1 MVQKQ
6 VSVRLK
12 ADGAGQVKAEFQS
25 VGAQAQ
31 RSFGQVDRSARGT
44 GQGLQNVGFQVQDF
58 AVQVAGGTDASRA
71 LAQQLPQLLSGFGLL
86 GVLLGTAAAVAI
98 PLFSSFGIGRDK
110 SAELTT
116 SVNALTEAMKEY
128 EAASKAAAQSPVDLF
143 GNFGGGAA
151 QAQQVLEIQRQIAAV
166 RAENALDQ
174 ASGSIASFL
183 GSDAGRIEAYREQI
197 RLLRE
202 EAQAAQSNPM
212 LAVDF
217 DFATAEANIAK
228 LQGRLDRM
236 NAEVVEG
243 LASSLSVGT
252 DAAARI
258 VDALGAVAE
267 ASDAAPRAQADAMGA
282 LRDAIVDAVAAGGD
296 FNEEALQLL
305 QSLSD
310 AELAALGLA
319 SVDLSSTIGAAA
331 DEAGRLAQ
339 NLSAAASREY
349 GKIMNTGEGGADA
362 ARRSVLAL
370 NAPGLMTGTLASGAG
385 GVFVPPPAARRGGG
399 GGGAGNAQNEMERE
413 AARVYDQTR
422 TAAEKLVIEETRLNE
437 LRDAGAIDTE
447 TYTRAIAKLGDGLDR
462 TADLGKR
469 AASAIR
475 GAFDN
480 LFDDPAAALRG
491 LASQL
496 AQMALMQQLSRS
508 LPGIFGSGGFL
519 PLMNANGNAFDRGMV
534 QAFANGGV
542 VSGATMFP
550 MRGGMGMM
558 GEAGPEAIM
567 PLTRIGG
574 KLGVAAAGGGGGTKV
589 EIYNQSG
596 GEVTTETRRGPNGEE
611 LIKVLV
617 AKQMANGSY
626 DGSMRSRFG
635 NNPTSVKR

>member
-12 ADGAGQVKAEFQS
+12 ADGAGQVKAEFQQ
-25 VGAQAQ
+25 VGAEAQ
-31 RSFGQVDRSARGT
+31 RSFGQVDRSVRGT

-58 AVQVAGGTDASRA
+58 AVQVAGGIDASRA
-71 LAQQLPQLLSGFGLL
+71 LAQQLPQLLSDFGLL

-98 PLFSSFGIGRDK
+98 PLFSAFGVGVNK
-110 SAELTT
+110 SAELAT
-116 SVNALTEAMKEY
+116 SVEALTQAMREY
-128 EAASKAAAQSPVDLF
+128 EAASKAAAQSPIDLF
-143 GNFGGGAA
+143 GNFGGGAQ
-151 QAQQVLEIQRQIAAV
+151 QAREVLEIQRQIAAV

-183 GSDAGRIEAYREQI
+183 GGDASRIEAYREQI
-197 RLLRE
+197 RLLRA
-202 EAQAAQSNPM
+202 EAQAAQNNPM

-217 DFATAEANIAK
+217 DFATAEENIQK

-243 LASSLSVGT
+243 LSASLNVGT
-252 DAAARI
+252 DSAARI

-267 ASDAAPRAQADAMGA
+267 ASDAVPREQADAMGA
-282 LRDAIVDAVAAGGD
+282 LRDAIVDAVAAGGELND
-296 FNEEALQLL
+296 EALALL

-385 GVFVPPPAARRGGG
+385 GVFVPPPASRRGGVG
-399 GGGAGNAQNEMERE
+399 GGGASARNDMERE
-413 AARVYDQTR
+413 AARIYDQTR
-422 TAAEKLVIEETRLNE
+422 TAAEKLAIEETRLNE
-437 LRDAGAIDTE
+437 LRAAGALDTE
-447 TYTRAIAKLGDGLDR
+447 TYNRAIAKLGEGLDK

-480 LFDDPAAALRG
+480 LFDDPAQALRN
-491 LASQL
+491 LAGQL
-496 AQMALMQQLSRS
+496 AQMALTTQLSRS
-508 LPGIFGSGGFL
+508 LPGIFGSGGVL

-574 KLGVAAAGGGGGTKV
+574 KLGVAAAGGGGSPVTVNINNNG
-589 EIYNQSG
+589 G
-596 GEVTTETRRGPNGEE
+596 GEVQTRERRGPNGQQILDVE
-611 LIKVLV
+611 ITRSI
-617 AKQMANGSY
+617 GSGRQ
-626 DGSMRSRFG
+626 DAALKRFG
-635 NNPTSVKR
+635 NKPAPVRR